1 MRRIILSGWN
11 FIFNSNV
18 SPLRHIPD
26 VATRHYVLQALG
38 LMWAVSF
45 AIAIGSYTMLA
56 VSALGHTVLI
66 GAAAITAATYTAAA
80 SKPNLFTKGSS
91 NSDEGDK
98 Q

>member
-1 MRRIILSGWN
+1 MRRIIFSGWN

-56 VSALGHTVLI
+56 ASVLGHAVLI

-80 SKPNLFTKGSS
+80 SKPNLFTKSSS